1 MSNPLIDHENAQEPI
16 RFSALWKGMA
26 ALAFAML
33 SFITV
38 ALFTWGV
45 WVTVTVYSHG
55 ETLAVLQDR
64 STNGRGSMTNS
75 VNVGAAATDETLEA
89 SARTWLTTREVAE
102 REGCDER
109 TVINYIA
116 AGQIDPAPVKVGKSW
131 QIAEDFHIVPKDAES
146 GGTVANAKLKP
157 DDEEEAKP

>member
-1 MSNPLIDHENAQEPI
+1 VSNPLLDHEHAQEPV
-16 RFSALWKGMA
+16 RFSALWRGMA
-26 ALAFAML
+26 GLAFAML

-55 ETLAVLQDR
+55 ELLAVLQER
-64 STNGRGSMTNS
+64 STNGRSSMTNS
-75 VNVGAAATDETLEA
+75 VNVGSTGEAETLEA

-116 AGQIDPAPVKVGKSW
+116 AGQIEPVPVKVGKSW
-131 QIAEDFHIVPKDAES
+131 QIAENFRIIPKDAET

-157 DDEEEAKP
+157 EEDAKP

>member
-1 MSNPLIDHENAQEPI
+1 MSIMDAEGNEIIRVGTLNAWAFKIAIWSAPL
-16 RFSALWKGMA
+16 FS
-26 ALAFAML
+26 
-33 SFITV
+33 
-38 ALFTWGV
+38 V
-45 WVTVTVYSHG
+45 WLVSKVLTHDTDI
-55 ETLAVLQDR
+55 AVLKMQLAI
-64 STNGRGSMTNS
+64 SGSRGNAMTNS
-75 VNVGAAATDETLEA
+75 VNVGAAGEAETLEA

-116 AGQIDPAPVKVGKSW
+116 AGQIEPAPVKVGKSW
-131 QIAEDFHIVPKDAES
+131 QIAETFRIVPKDSES